1 VRLRKLTKN
10 SMMSTPVKPML
21 RGLPSLKSMTD
32 KLKVVLDMM
41 FTQKADGIMI
51 AMTRSHL
58 N

>member
-1 VRLRKLTKN
+1 
-10 SMMSTPVKPML
+10 MMSTPVKPML
-21 RGLPSLKSMTD
+21 RELPSLKSMTD